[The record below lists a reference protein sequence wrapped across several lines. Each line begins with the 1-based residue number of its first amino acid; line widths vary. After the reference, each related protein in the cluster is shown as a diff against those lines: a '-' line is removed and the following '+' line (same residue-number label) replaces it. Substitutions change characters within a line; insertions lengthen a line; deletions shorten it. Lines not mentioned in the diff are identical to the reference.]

1 MSSTT
6 ISFDPLIPASL
17 FAFLATAG
25 AAALVVYALR
35 RPNALPRARWMS
47 VLTLMVIGF
56 VLVLLTLLN
65 PTLNRPLPGPPGKP
79 LLTILV
85 DASASMATSDC
96 AGNQPRFASA
106 GRVASALASKLGD
119 DYEVRLR
126 TFADAASAADA
137 KSIAS
142 QSATGKFTDVAA
154 AIGQSL
160 DQDRPQ
166 GQAVVL
172 LSDGINNVGTTARV
186 LDTVHSAKAMATPVY
201 TRTFGGEVNTFD
213 VAVELRSPQ
222 DLAFVGQK
230 VPVTVR
236 VKEVGARTAKATVRL
251 VRGSEEIARR
261 ETEIS
266 PVSTAELVFMV
277 AQDKVGMYP
286 YEVRV
291 EPLEGEVTAANNAT
305 SYLLR
310 VVDEPIRVL
319 ALEGKP
325 YWDSKFLVRTLASDP
340 AVALDSVVKVADNRF
355 MRRTLS
361 RGGADVTNA
370 ATQPSVAQ
378 RAETWKVQES
388 ASDVIG
394 SADHLKGY
402 QVIVLGRDAEAFL
415 TDAAV
420 TTLQNWIAND
430 GGALVCYRGSPTSQ
444 VNQRLAK
451 LMPVQWTPTP
461 ETRFR
466 VKLTEPGRGMNW
478 WPTQGSGEMLAGLP
492 TLVSAQTV
500 ESTKPLAVVLATS
513 TGSSGAGGA
522 SAETPAVIY
531 QQYGTGRVVVIEGA
545 GMWRWAFL
553 PPQYQS
559 QEEIYRGLW
568 QSLLRWLISG
578 GESLTPGKQMML
590 RADKV
595 TFLST
600 EPATAT
606 LLLREEAN
614 RRGEIPK
621 IELSSTDSGAGAAP
635 TNQPKV
641 FAPAAVGEE
650 VGTYRVNFGVLPE
663 GRYVAKAAGAKA
675 DDASAVAVL
684 EVRNVSEEQL
694 DLRAR
699 PDLMQRIADDSGGT
713 VLSSDDVANELAAK
727 FKQHLARTRPT
738 QVEHVPAWDHW
749 WAMIGL
755 ILVWGASWAMRRAS
769 GLV

>member
-1 MSSTT
+1 MTATT
-6 ISFDPLIPASL
+6 LTFDPLIPASL
-17 FAFLATAG
+17 FALLATAG
-25 AAALVVYALR
+25 AAALVVYAWR
-35 RPNALPRARWMS
+35 RPNALPRGRWAG
-47 VLTLMVIGF
+47 VIALMVVGF
-56 VLVLLTLLN
+56 AIVLLTLLN

-96 AGNQPRFASA
+96 AGNQARFTSA
-106 GRVASALASKLGD
+106 GAVASKLASKLGD

-142 QSATGKFTDVAA
+142 QAATGKFTDVAA

-160 DQDRPQ
+160 DADRPQ

-236 VKEVGARTAKATVRL
+236 VKEVGARTAKAIVRL
-251 VRGSEEIARR
+251 VRGSEEVARR
-261 ETEIS
+261 DTEVS
-266 PVSTAELVFMV
+266 PVGTAELVFMV

-291 EPLEGEVTAANNAT
+291 EPLEGEVTAANNAA

-340 AVALDSVVKVADNRF
+340 AVALDSVVKVADGRF

-361 RGGADVTNA
+361 RGGADVTIA
-370 ATQPSVAQ
+370 GTQPSTAQ
-378 RAETWKVQES
+378 RAETWKVQEN
-388 ASDVIG
+388 ATDVIG
-394 SADHLKGY
+394 TADHLKGY

-420 TTLQNWIAND
+420 TTLQNWVAND

-466 VKLTEPGRGMNW
+466 V
-478 WPTQGSGEMLAGLP
+478 
-492 TLVSAQTV
+492 
-500 ESTKPLAVVLATS
+500 
-513 TGSSGAGGA
+513 
-522 SAETPAVIY
+522 
-531 QQYGTGRVVVIEGA
+531 
-545 GMWRWAFL
+545 
-553 PPQYQS
+553 
-559 QEEIYRGLW
+559 
-568 QSLLRWLISG
+568 
-578 GESLTPGKQMML
+578 
-590 RADKV
+590 
-595 TFLST
+595 
-600 EPATAT
+600 
-606 LLLREEAN
+606 
-614 RRGEIPK
+614 
-621 IELSSTDSGAGAAP
+621 
-635 TNQPKV
+635 
-641 FAPAAVGEE
+641 
-650 VGTYRVNFGVLPE
+650 
-663 GRYVAKAAGAKA
+663 
-675 DDASAVAVL
+675 
-684 EVRNVSEEQL
+684 
-694 DLRAR
+694 
-699 PDLMQRIADDSGGT
+699 
-713 VLSSDDVANELAAK
+713 
-727 FKQHLARTRPT
+727 
-738 QVEHVPAWDHW
+738 
-749 WAMIGL
+749 
-755 ILVWGASWAMRRAS
+755 
-769 GLV
+769 